1 MVLNKQDKDALFP
14 KALLADFSHVVT
26 VSARDNEI
34 SALSEL
40 VSALYT
46 ADIDLRHDAVVANA
60 RQFAA
65 LTRAVKALDAAIAAL
80 DAGVPLDASCVD
92 AELAMSAVGEV
103 DGRAVGEDIVADIFS
118 HFCVGK

>member
-1 MVLNKQDKDALFP
+1 MYIHD
-14 KALLADFSHVVT
+14 SHVHT
-26 VSARDNEI
+26 KYSFDGARDGSGEI
-34 SALSEL
+34 SA
-40 VSALYT
+40 
-46 ADIDLRHDAVVANA
+46 I
-60 RQFAA
+60 
-65 LTRAVKALDAAIAAL
+65 LDAAIAAL